1 MERRAEGRIESLD
14 GKTREGWVGGG
25 AGARRAEM
33 GRTDNGGVDSFPT
46 VAGFGRGLNEAS
58 MSASAPLARTSASFR
73 LACDSA
79 CFAIT
84 DASFGSWSSLSL
96 SPSKP
101 GSEDA
106 RLDEGEGEGLGERAR
121 RLFPGIVPAGCRRG
135 VSSTHQFSSS
145 VWLVSCPRVHV
156 SGSISGT
163 VQIVITPACV
173 VRERNSR
180 DWQSF
185 AESRDSLNSS
195 LAESLS
201 VCVCGRSVPPPPLM
215 VSHAERMHRQ
225 TDRQFR
231 MIGDV
236 KIPPPN

>member
-1 MERRAEGRIESLD
+1 VRGRERRAEGRIENLD

-25 AGARRAEM
+25 AGAREAEM

-46 VAGFGRGLNEAS
+46 VTGFGRGLNEAS

-121 RLFPGIVPAGCRRG
+121 RLFPGIVPACREG
-135 VSSTHQFSSS
+135 
-145 VWLVSCPRVHV
+145 L
-156 SGSISGT
+156 GAG
-163 VQIVITPACV
+163 
-173 VRERNSR
+173 E
-180 DWQSF
+180 
-185 AESRDSLNSS
+185 E
-195 LAESLS
+195 
-201 VCVCGRSVPPPPLM
+201 
-215 VSHAERMHRQ
+215 
-225 TDRQFR
+225 
-231 MIGDV
+231 
-236 KIPPPN
+236 

>member
-1 MERRAEGRIESLD
+1 MRGWSERERRAEGRIESLD

-25 AGARRAEM
+25 AGAREAEM

-106 RLDEGEGEGLGERAR
+106 GLDEGEGEGLGERAR
-121 RLFPGIVPAGCRRG
+121 RLFPGIVSLLGAER
-135 VSSTHQFSSS
+135 SELHSS
-145 VWLVSCPRVHV
+145 VLVVSVVGFISASPRLRQHFWH
-156 SGSISGT
+156 S
-163 VQIVITPACV
+163 A
-173 VRERNSR
+173 NS
-180 DWQSF
+180 D
-185 AESRDSLNSS
+185 NT
-195 LAESLS
+195 
-201 VCVCGRSVPPPPLM
+201 CVCGV
-215 VSHAERMHRQ
+215 
-225 TDRQFR
+225 
-231 MIGDV
+231 
-236 KIPPPN
+236 